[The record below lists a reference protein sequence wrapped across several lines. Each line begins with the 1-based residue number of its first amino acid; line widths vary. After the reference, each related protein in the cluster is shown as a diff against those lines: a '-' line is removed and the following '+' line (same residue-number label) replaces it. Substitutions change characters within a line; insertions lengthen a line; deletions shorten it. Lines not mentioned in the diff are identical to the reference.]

1 MMTVAE
7 LTDEQIAQ
15 EEKFLEG
22 IPRLNI
28 GALFL
33 PPIWGP
39 AHGIWITILWYPV
52 WLFAAAV
59 IECGMVLR
67 DSKYAGTASLRDA
80 KALLDDLALARND
93 PKADFERL
101 LQTL

>member
-1 MMTVAE
+1 MRYKTAGSQESVERSYDIGSASC
-7 LTDEQIAQ
+7 TAQ
-15 EEKFLEG
+15 
-22 IPRLNI
+22 PSDD
-28 GALFL
+28 
-33 PPIWGP
+33 
-39 AHGIWITILWYPV
+39 